1 MSSERD
7 DVSTEA
13 ETPRGR
19 DEHGRF
25 VRGGGAPTR
34 SSNDEAELPGS
45 GGDGVEDGN
54 LDETPRRDV
63 LSSDEGVTDEQVAA
77 VTAEHARRKAM
88 RAMEMED
95 MRQEMEFAKLRAQR
109 IETEAADVKRQRDLE
124 ASLRAQERKQEEEEL
139 EFAVR
144 KAELQAQ
151 ERLVVEGRGQKARVP
166 ATASGKDPSASAAGH
181 NSGWRERAHPALPK
195 FAGGVQR
202 PRDGGGVR
210 GRGQHVRSAV

>member
-88 RAMEMED
+88 RAIEMEE

-144 KAELQAQ
+144 KVIVSA
-151 ERLVVEGRGQKARVP
+151 
-166 ATASGKDPSASAAGH
+166 ASGGRRCRHCGSRRTGGMAH
-181 NSGWRERAHPALPK
+181 SGPQAPAVSGALYCCAH
-195 FAGGVQR
+195 
-202 PRDGGGVR
+202 
-210 GRGQHVRSAV
+210 GRTPTAPIVS